1 MNILLVSAM
10 FPPMVT
16 GTSFYARNLAGA
28 LSEDGHKISVVTI
41 ENNDETSELYDF
53 DVHYLSSRH
62 LPLPGFFNHF
72 RVCAFAPKNYF
83 LLRKVAN
90 DSKADVILLINHYLD
105 IVFPAIYAARANSI
119 PLICSVGTQL
129 QSSNKFR
136 DRILNFFD
144 RLICGNFVFPFCDKV
159 VAWDTQIL
167 KYLSDIHGKRV
178 TDKTVIVNYAP
189 NGDINGFL
197 EYRHRYKFHGQILGV
212 GAVTEQ
218 RDFLSLVHA
227 FILLA
232 PVFPDLKLKIIGLIY
247 QDAAVKLV
255 YKHGIEQRVVFLG
268 EQSHES
274 VLEEMKISDLFFTSL
289 SGKYVGMGTA
299 AIEAMSLGIP
309 VVVNAPTDL
318 FGTSEM
324 VNMRDF
330 VSSNGLSHEQ
340 VADRMIQLLHQEELR
355 STIGQNG
362 RKFVLD
368 HMNWTVVSRDMIK
381 ALRDTKDQC

>member
-1 MNILLVSAM
+1 
-10 FPPMVT
+10 MVT
-16 GTSFYARNLAGA
+16 GTSFYSRNLAGA
-28 LSEDGHKISVVTI
+28 LIEDGHKVSVVTV
-41 ENNDETSELYDF
+41 ENNDETSKLCDF
-53 DVHYLSSRH
+53 DVHYLSSFH

-72 RVCAFAPKNYF
+72 RVCAFTPKNYF
-83 LLRKVAN
+83 LLRKVAK
-90 DSKADVILLINHYLD
+90 DSKADVVLLINHYLD
-105 IVFPAIYAARANSI
+105 IVFPAIYAARASSI

-129 QSSNKFR
+129 QSSKKFR
-136 DRILNFFD
+136 NRILNIFD
-144 RLICGNFVFPFCDKV
+144 RLICGNFVFPFCEKV

-167 KYLSDIHGKRV
+167 KYLRDIHGKRV
-178 TDKTVIVNYAP
+178 ADKTVIVNYAP
-189 NGDINGFL
+189 NGDFNEFL
-197 EYRHRYKFHGQILGV
+197 EYRHRYKFQGQILGV

-232 PVFPDLKLKIIGLIY
+232 PVFPDLKLKIIGLVY

-255 YKHGIEQRVVFLG
+255 YEHGIEQRVIFSG
-268 EQSHES
+268 ELSHES
-274 VLEEMKISDLFFTSL
+274 VLEEMKFSDLFFASL

-318 FGTSEM
+318 FGAPKM
-324 VNMRDF
+324 VNMSDF
-330 VSSNGLSHEQ
+330 VSSNGLDHEQ

-355 STIGQNG
+355 RTIGQNG

-368 HMNWTVVSRDMIK
+368 HLNWTVVSRDMIEV
-381 ALRDTKDQC
+381 LRGTKD